1 MDSSSLSLAA
11 RGAFCVDANRRKG
24 VTLTF
29 TPEKRGARRPRITS
43 DQLTPK
49 AGQQECKIKSDLR
62 DDIKRAFDAGN
73 HQQECSKAQQHVEEI
88 QSKLRTQRKMLN
100 QVQENLESTAVVGR
114 PHEAMTSSK
123 GAAEAALQAKV
134 SGADDSQAPCLIR
147 EGSEAEPDAEPDVPA
162 ERSVPVEEEPLLDSN
177 TSGSCKTK
185 EPSPE
190 PPKELEEAYQQMRSL
205 TAQLMDAR
213 QRAEELKSREMKQSA
228 EAAAEKQTRREAE
241 EKAAQFMNKCKMQ
254 EHAARKLQTEKG
266 KLLRENAN
274 LHTKL
279 QNMRGSSKTRP
290 GMRGSSSR
298 PPNSARGAQPPN
310 AADNTHRLAAQM
322 ADTECAALRRCSS
335 EEKAALKKRLLLKW
349 HPDKQPSAD
358 HSNFATL
365 VVQEMQNCAV
375 WQA

>member
-29 TPEKRGARRPRITS
+29 TPEKRGAPARRPRITS

-49 AGQQECKIKSDLR
+49 AGQQECTFKSDLR
-62 DDIKRAFDAGN
+62 DDVKLGFDSGD
-73 HQQECSKAQQHVEEI
+73 HRQECSKVQQHVEEI
-88 QSKLRTQRKMLN
+88 QCKLRTQRKMLN
-100 QVQENLESTAVVGR
+100 EVQENLESTAVVGR
-114 PHEAMTSSK
+114 PQEALTSLK
-123 GAAEAALQAKV
+123 AAAEAALQAKV
-134 SGADDSQAPCLIR
+134 SSKEDSQAPCLIR

-162 ERSVPVEEEPLLDSN
+162 ERSVPVEEEPLLDSD
-177 TSGSCKTK
+177 TSGSCKTR

-213 QRAEELKSREMKQSA
+213 QRAEELKAREMQRSA
-228 EAAAEKQTRREAE
+228 DAAAEKQSRRQAE

-266 KLLRENAN
+266 RLLKENAN

-279 QNMRGSSKTRP
+279 QNMRGSSRTRP
-290 GMRGSSSR
+290 GMRGSSAR
-298 PPNSARGAQPPN
+298 PPNSARGAAN
-310 AADNTHRLAAQM
+310 DTHRLAAQM

-358 HSNFATL
+358 HSHFATL
-365 VVQEMQNCAV
+365 VVQEMQNCTV
-375 WQA
+375 WHA